1 MAKENLIEK
10 LEELFEST
18 PSKEMPYA
26 FEVVDLLKTYYND
39 DELIDCFD
47 NDNLMDHLEST
58 IEMDKYVEERIE
70 ENINEYIKEHPIP
83 TVYDIITQFQNYHK
97 NDFKR
102 FLCDLVDTGYHIK
115 DEELLEIIK
124 ERIK

>member
-10 LEELFEST
+10 LEELFNSI

-47 NDNLMDHLEST
+47 NDKLMDHLEST
-58 IEMDKYVEERIE
+58 SEMDEYVEERIE

-83 TVYDIITQFQNYHK
+83 TEYDIIAEVQNYHE

-102 FLCDLVDTGYHIK
+102 FLCNLVDTGYHIK
-115 DEELLEIIK
+115 DEELLETIK

>member
-10 LEELFEST
+10 LEELFESI

-47 NDNLMDHLEST
+47 NDKLMDYLEST
-58 IEMDKYVEERIE
+58 IEMDEYVEGKIE
-70 ENINEYIKEHPIP
+70 EDINAYIIDHPIP
-83 TVYDIITQFQNYHK
+83 TEYDIIAQVQNYHK

-115 DEELLEIIK
+115 DEELLETIK

>member
-10 LEELFEST
+10 LEELFESI

-26 FEVVDLLKTYYND
+26 FEVVDLLKTYYNN

-47 NDNLMDHLEST
+47 NDELMYHLKST
-58 IEMDKYVEERIE
+58 IEMDDYVEERIE
-70 ENINEYIKEHPIP
+70 EDINEYIKEHPIP
-83 TVYDIITQFQNYHK
+83 TKYDIIAQVQNYHK

-115 DEELLEIIK
+115 DEQLLETIK